1 MESPA
6 TTTSQSTTGRRRLP
20 LAPLLLGVLALLDLR
35 VEIQLLLDH
44 FTWTSLMAI
53 PLAHPLAIAVLILLP
68 GLWSRCR

>member
-1 MESPA
+1 MSVSRSEPRSIPW
-6 TTTSQSTTGRRRLP
+6 TL
-20 LAPLLLGVLALLDLR
+20 LLLGILALVDLR
-35 VEIQLLLDH
+35 IELLLLLDH